1 MEYYLSTQ
9 SNQLLLHIKRWMNPE
24 RIMLSERRQIQKNK
38 QTAKM
43 IHVAYFHL
51 YKNKENVNY
60 SDRKQSS
67 ACLECGGA
75 GEQEGR
81 IINGYQETSG
91 GARYICCLDY
101 VDVSQV
107 HISTFIKLYTL
118 NICYL
123 YKLYLKDIF

>member
-1 MEYYLSTQ
+1 MDES
-9 SNQLLLHIKRWMNPE
+9 R
-24 RIMLSERRQIQKNK
+24 KNYAEWKTTDSKK

-43 IHVAYFHL
+43 IHVACFHL
-51 YKNKENVNY
+51 HKNKENVNY